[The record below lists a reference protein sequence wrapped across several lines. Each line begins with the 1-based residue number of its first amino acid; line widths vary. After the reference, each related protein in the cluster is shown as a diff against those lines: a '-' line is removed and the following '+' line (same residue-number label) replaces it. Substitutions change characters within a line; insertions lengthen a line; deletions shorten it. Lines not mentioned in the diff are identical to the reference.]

1 MNDTDPYTTY
11 NPLLHDASG
20 NTLEPDRSRH
30 EYSLG
35 SVGSAKIGVNPYHLD
50 ASGNP
55 YPCLVFSATVT
66 GITAVPSSAPLP
78 VITVSSTDGS
88 SVYGSFSVVVLPAI
102 QVSGVSISLENRM
115 TNPANTT
122 LFLGTTLQLVANVT
136 PLNATNQRVFWWSSN
151 TSVVNVD
158 ASGLLTSLA
167 PGQVTIK
174 ATSLNNNISAS
185 ISVYV
190 PTPITGLDVLPRSI
204 TLNPNMLAY
213 PLKNSGLIRAIVQ
226 PENADY
232 KHLTWE
238 IISSMQNE
246 PAPAGISDVIS
257 LPRNGTVLARDSNG
271 DITDNTQGTVTAIS
285 NGTAVIKV
293 STYGEPYG
301 VYGTYTAMV
310 TVNVV
315 TPVTDI
321 VMTETDMVI
330 CLNPQTAQYDSS
342 RSLPESYKVTATF
355 KPAYPSNMNV
365 FWSSS
370 NPKVAVVSNNSKPV
384 LNTTVSDPNFG
395 LWQITETVSPL
406 SNGTTVIKVTTADG
420 QKTSMTTVVVTTPV
434 TGLAM
439 SSQPI
444 VLNPTRVYNLQASV
458 LPVTATNKT
467 LTWESTNTAVATV
480 DNNGVVTAVTSGS
493 CGISATTVDGDF
505 TAIAQVSVVTPLV
518 GVQLLVNTPLP
529 IHVNDVVQILVVMV
543 PTIASN
549 QLFTWS
555 VTDGPQGP
563 IFTTGPP
570 QNGNIVFL
578 DAVQSGNA
586 VFTVT
591 TADGN
596 KQASINLQVV
606 NW

>member
-1 MNDTDPYTTY
+1 
-11 NPLLHDASG
+11 
-20 NTLEPDRSRH
+20 
-30 EYSLG
+30 
-35 SVGSAKIGVNPYHLD
+35 
-50 ASGNP
+50 
-55 YPCLVFSATVT
+55 
-66 GITAVPSSAPLP
+66 
-78 VITVSSTDGS
+78 
-88 SVYGSFSVVVLPAI
+88 VVLPAI
-102 QVSGVSISLENRM
+102 QVTGVSISLESRM
-115 TNPANTT
+115 TNPSNTT
-122 LFLGTTLQLVANVT
+122 LFLGKTLQLVANVT

-158 ASGLLTSLA
+158 SSGLITSLA
-167 PGQVTIK
+167 PGNVTIK

-190 PTPITGLDVLPRSI
+190 PTPITGLDVLPKSI
-204 TLNPNMLAY
+204 TLNPNMLVF
-213 PLKNSGLIRAIVQ
+213 PLRNSGQIRAFVQ

-232 KHLTWE
+232 KNLTWE
-238 IISSMQNE
+238 IVSSTQSH
-246 PAPAGISDVIS
+246 PAPIGISDVIS
-257 LPRNGTVLARDSNG
+257 IPRSGTILARDSNG
-271 DITDNTQGTVTAIS
+271 DITDNTQANVTAVS
-285 NGTAVIKV
+285 NGTALIKV
-293 STYGEPYG
+293 STSGEPYG
-301 VYGTYTAMV
+301 VFGVYSSMV

-321 VMTETDMVI
+321 VMTQNDMVI
-330 CLNPQTAQYDSS
+330 NLNPHTAQYDSI
-342 RSLPESYKVTATF
+342 RSLPESYEVTATF

-370 NPKVAVVSNNSKPV
+370 NPKVAVVSNNSSPV
-384 LNTTVSDPNFG
+384 LNTNVSDPNFG
-395 LWQITETVSPL
+395 LMQITEIITPL

-434 TGLAM
+434 TGLAI
-439 SSQPI
+439 SPQPV
-444 VLNPTRVYNLQASV
+444 VLNPTRTYNIQATV

-480 DNNGVVTAVTSGS
+480 DSNGLVTAITSGS
-493 CGISATTVDGDF
+493 CGITATTVDGDF
-505 TAIAQVSVVTPLV
+505 TAITEISVFTPLV

-529 IHVNDVVQILVVMV
+529 IHINDVVQILVVMV
-543 PTIASN
+543 PTTASN
-549 QLFTWS
+549 QMFNWTVS
-555 VTDGPQGP
+555 EGITGR
-563 IFTTGPP
+563 IFSEGPP

>member
-1 MNDTDPYTTY
+1 
-11 NPLLHDASG
+11 
-20 NTLEPDRSRH
+20 
-30 EYSLG
+30 
-35 SVGSAKIGVNPYHLD
+35 
-50 ASGNP
+50 
-55 YPCLVFSATVT
+55 
-66 GITAVPSSAPLP
+66 
-78 VITVSSTDGS
+78 VI
-88 SVYGSFSVVVLPAI
+88 
-102 QVSGVSISLENRM
+102 R
-115 TNPANTT
+115 
-122 LFLGTTLQLVANVT
+122 
-136 PLNATNQRVFWWSSN
+136 
-151 TSVVNVD
+151 
-158 ASGLLTSLA
+158 
-167 PGQVTIK
+167 
-174 ATSLNNNISAS
+174 
-185 ISVYV
+185 
-190 PTPITGLDVLPRSI
+190 
-204 TLNPNMLAY
+204 
-213 PLKNSGLIRAIVQ
+213 
-226 PENADY
+226 
-232 KHLTWE
+232 
-238 IISSMQNE
+238 
-246 PAPAGISDVIS
+246 
-257 LPRNGTVLARDSNG
+257 LPRNGTVLARGSNG
-271 DITDNTQGTVTAIS
+271 DITDNTQATVTAIS

-301 VYGTYTAMV
+301 VYGTYTTMV

-321 VMTETDMVI
+321 VMTQTDMVI
-330 CLNPQTAQYDSS
+330 QLNPQTAQYDSS
-342 RSLPESYKVTATF
+342 RSLPESYQVTATF

-384 LNTTVSDPNFG
+384 LNTTTSDPNFG

-444 VLNPTRVYNLQASV
+444 VLNPTRVYNLQATV
-458 LPVTATNKT
+458 LPVTATNKAVF
-467 LTWESTNTAVATV
+467 WESTNTAVATV
-480 DNNGVVTAVTSGS
+480 DSNGVVTAITSGS

-505 TAIAQVSVVTPLV
+505 TAISQISVVTPLV

-555 VTDGPQGP
+555 VTDGASGP